1 MSLHKGKP
9 GQKWQHMFR
18 GDPDGVR
25 CMQPIYNL
33 TGQHPLLTCSALIS
47 QDWPEQDFL
56 KLVALTAEVK
66 WPVPIH
72 YTIVEHIRIDCHCEV

>member
-25 CMQPIYNL
+25 CMQSIYNI
-33 TGQHPLLTCSALIS
+33 TGKHPLLTCSALTTH
-47 QDWPEQDFL
+47 DWPEQGFL
-56 KLVALTAEVK
+56 KLTALIAEVK
-66 WPVPIH
+66 GPVSIQS
-72 YTIVEHIRIDCHCEV
+72 TIVEHISVYCYCEV